1 MQEMWVRSL
10 GWEDPLEEEM
20 ATHSSTLAWRIPWAE
35 ETSGLQSIGSQRV
48 GHVWM
53 TEHARTG
60 SKVPCPRSQCLLA
73 EKLRVRAS
81 LQASWSDSCSDKKA
95 ASWHPTE
102 KININQKCFLFLSRK
117 MKLES
122 GSPPATEKCMSW
134 VTVIGNSP
142 MTELF
147 CWDCSRIYLGGF

>member
-1 MQEMWVRSL
+1 MQEMQVWSL
-10 GWEDPLEEEM
+10 DQEYPMEEEM
-20 ATHSSTLAWRIPWAE
+20 ATYSSTLAWRIPWAE
-35 ETSGLQSIGSQRV
+35 ETSGLQSTGSQRV

-60 SKVPCPRSQCLLA
+60 SKVPCPRSHCLLA
-73 EKLRVRAS
+73 ERLRVRAS
-81 LQASWSDSCSDKKA
+81 LQASRSDSSSDKKA

-142 MTELF
+142 MTSSFSVETAVE
-147 CWDCSRIYLGGF
+147 ST